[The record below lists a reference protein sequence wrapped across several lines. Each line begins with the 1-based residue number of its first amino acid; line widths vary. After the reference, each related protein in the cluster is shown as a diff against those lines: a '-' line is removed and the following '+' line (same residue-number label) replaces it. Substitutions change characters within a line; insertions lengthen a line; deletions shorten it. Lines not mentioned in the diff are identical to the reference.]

1 MASQAVIIEARARA
15 HHSVRARGHGGRRE
29 SVKGHPLDT
38 PCDYDVGL
46 FFECR
51 PNVGRILAITVPR
64 LQLFKFSF
72 AVAVTGHGLAPPH
85 ALLQPQLRKVGFSL
99 GGGIPQ
105 IRYYS
110 LNLFDGRM
118 SLRFKAY
125 AGLRHRRSRRD
136 FYI

>member
-1 MASQAVIIEARARA
+1 MLAEFCNYCRLFL
-15 HHSVRARGHGGRRE
+15 
-29 SVKGHPLDT
+29 PLFT
-38 PCDYDVGL
+38 INCNSIFPHQQKNYSYC
-46 FFECR
+46 
-51 PNVGRILAITVPR
+51 AT
-64 LQLFKFSF
+64 KT
-72 AVAVTGHGLAPPH
+72 VAVTVHGLAPLH